1 MHESSFFLQP
11 ETPIVER
18 YRFLKKEQVAFD
30 TEGFINYLQTL
41 DGGNKDYE
49 PAKAI
54 AAHVKGYFRFT
65 PATKPPHMAL
75 LNFHSL
81 QEYFTHMK

>member
-1 MHESSFFLQP
+1 MSYSDGNLPDFLHWILQL
-11 ETPIVER
+11 
-18 YRFLKKEQVAFD
+18 RFVVKANILRPSHRSEVSYYQALLVAFD

-54 AAHVKGYFRFT
+54 AAHVKG
-65 PATKPPHMAL
+65 
-75 LNFHSL
+75 
-81 QEYFTHMK
+81 

>member
-1 MHESSFFLQP
+1 MRVALNSFFLQP

-18 YRFLKKEQVAFD
+18 YWFPKKEQVAFD
-30 TEGFINYLQTL
+30 TKGFINYLQTL

-54 AAHVKGYFRFT
+54 AAHVKGHFG
-65 PATKPPHMAL
+65 
-75 LNFHSL
+75 LNQQQNIHIW
-81 QEYFTHMK
+81 HC